1 MGAWE
6 ATYTL
11 MIRSQSFSEH
21 VLLDCELSKEFQYFS
36 PHLGDRLELDTVFPF
51 PQVIEVLI
59 TPAG

>member
-6 ATYTL
+6 ATHTL

-36 PHLGDRLELDTVFPF
+36 PHLGG
-51 PQVIEVLI
+51 Q
-59 TPAG
+59 AGVGYCISLPPGH